1 MYTPIFAMTP
11 YQMTWQTYLTFGLYL
26 LLMIGTGLYFCW
38 RANNNLE
45 DYLLGGRGLGSWVT
59 ALSAQASDMSG
70 WLLMG
75 LPGAVY
81 FFGINQMWIAVG
93 LLGGTLLRRLRG
105 FLLLCCRSGLL
116 LGLLGR
122 ALLHRLGRLWLLRLL
137 RCRLCG
143 LRRLLGRSGLHLG
156 RLRLLRLIR
165 IDGGNAGDL
174 IVLGQMLKNDGQL
187 MILQRLHI
195 ALGRGGVFVQNF
207 GNHLGGETKVPRHIS
222 YSVFFQSK
230 HLVHLQ
236 PWGWAFRR

>member
-1 MYTPIFAMTP
+1 M
-11 YQMTWQTYLTFGLYL
+11 G
-26 LLMIGTGLYFCW
+26 
-38 RANNNLE
+38 
-45 DYLLGGRGLGSWVT
+45 GGRGFVQLLG
-59 ALSAQASDMSG
+59 
-70 WLLMG
+70 LLGRG
-75 LPGAVY
+75 LLRRLLGRLLLR
-81 FFGINQMWIAVG
+81 
-93 LLGGTLLRRLRG
+93 LLGGTLLCRLRG
-105 FLLLCCRSGLL
+105 FLLLCCRSRLLLCCRSRLL

-122 ALLHRLGRLWLLRLL
+122 ALLHRLGRLWLLR
-137 RCRLCG
+137 CRLCA
-143 LRRLLGRSGLHLG
+143 LRRLLGRSGLRLG

-236 PWGWAFRR
+236 PGGWAFRR